1 MRLPPISIRWY
12 GSRGARSAKGRGRG
26 LTYWVPRRGE
36 GEGSRTARLRIVNEY
51 PRRRPARK
59 LLETAVRE
67 ALGRGDGSWRARV
80 AGVEACRL
88 EMSGPDRSRW
98 VVFIPDPE
106 RQTLRALTAHLTDAC
121 RRPRSLLP
129 GRSTR
134 VATVVLVGEP

>member
-1 MRLPPISIRWY
+1 VPVVA
-12 GSRGARSAKGRGRG
+12 RGKGGH
-26 LTYWVPRRGE
+26 
-36 GEGSRTARLRIVNEY
+36 TARLRIMNEY

-67 ALGRGDGSWRARV
+67 ALGRGDGSWKARV
-80 AGVEACRL
+80 AGVEACRI
-88 EMSGPDRSRW
+88 EISGPDRSRW

-134 VATVVLVGEP
+134 VATVVLLGEP